1 MKARILLVEDEENFG
16 LVLKNYLELSEYSV
30 DLAPDGDVGFAKFKS
45 NQYDLG
51 ILDVMMPR
59 RDGFTLA
66 KDIRKFNTELPLIFL
81 TARGEKEDQIK
92 GYQVGGD
99 DYLTKPFDTEVL
111 LLKIEAILG
120 RRSFKVAREEK
131 ISIGNF
137 EYFPAKRE
145 LIFPGETIKLS
156 PKENAL
162 LELLHKYVNRVMP
175 RSEALHKIWGS
186 EDYFTTR
193 SMDVYVTKLR
203 KKLSMDAGIGIEN
216 IHGTGYILQVTEERA
231 R

>member
-16 LVLKNYLELSEYSV
+16 LVLKNYLELSDYSV

-45 NQYDLG
+45 NPYDLG

-66 KDIRKFNTELPLIFL
+66 KDIRKINTALPLIFL
-81 TARGEKEDQIK
+81 TARGEKEDHIK
-92 GYQVGGD
+92 GYRVGGD

-111 LLKIEAILG
+111 LLKIEAILS
-120 RRSFKVAREEK
+120 RRNVKIGKEEK
-131 ISIGNF
+131 ILLGNF
-137 EYFPAKRE
+137 EYFPSKRE
-145 LIFPGETIKLS
+145 LLFENKSSKLS

-162 LELLHKYVNRVMP
+162 LVLLHHYANRVMP
-175 RSEALHKIWGS
+175 RSEALNKIWGS

-193 SMDVYVTKLR
+193 SMDVYVAK
-203 KKLSMDAGIGIEN
+203 
-216 IHGTGYILQVTEERA
+216 
-231 R
+231 